1 MICDSYFPTA
11 GTARNT
17 NFDITGTLYMN
28 GTKNVSTW
36 YTISNPSIYAS
47 GYWAKRYQINNVF
60 TTTTETDPETE
71 ESVTTTTNSVTMTIE
86 GNFICSGYA
95 TPLRCVK
102 E

>member
-1 MICDSYFPTA
+1 MIYFQIFT
-11 GTARNT
+11 TFRYKS
-17 NFDITGTLYMN
+17 L
-28 GTKNVSTW
+28 KNSE
-36 YTISNPSIYAS
+36 
-47 GYWAKRYQINNVF
+47 GYWAERYQINNVF